1 MGVSYMALT
10 IQEITLLKKLKMFPK
25 LSMNKHGSLSPGSTT
40 EHFKYMYDN
49 LHLIDIVID
58 TVMNT

>member
-25 LSMNKHGSLSPGSTT
+25 LSMNKHGSLPPGSTT
-40 EHFKYMYDN
+40 EHFKYDN

>member
-1 MGVSYMALT
+1 M
-10 IQEITLLKKLKMFPK
+10 QCEITLLKKLKMFPN
-25 LSMNKHGSLSPGSTT
+25 LSMNKHGSLPPGSLPPGSTN
-40 EHFKYMYDN
+40 EHFKYDN